1 VDKKKQKNFSSMG
14 CAMSDLLPAAYQV
27 RAYNSARE
35 SENKIHDDGV
45 ARRFGFTGGLV
56 PGVDVYGYMA
66 HLPVARWGRA
76 WLERGTAECRF
87 ASPVYDGAQAIVT
100 AGDAG
105 ERMTLAVH
113 SGTAACAS
121 GAAELPA
128 VAGPLPDA
136 AAYRAASPPATRPPA
151 SAETLVEG
159 TWLGM
164 TPLHV
169 TGEVAR
175 AYLAAL
181 GETDPLY
188 TEQGLLHP
196 GLILR
201 TCNWALTHNVVLG
214 PWIHVG
220 SRVRNLA
227 AGLVGE
233 TLGVRARVAA
243 NYRHKGHG
251 FVELDALV
259 IAGSRPLAQISHT
272 AIWQPRQLAG

>member
-1 VDKKKQKNFSSMG
+1 
-14 CAMSDLLPAAYQV
+14 MSDLRPARYEV
-27 RAYNSARE
+27 RAYNSAHQ

-56 PGVDVYGYMA
+56 PGVDVYGYMT
-66 HLPVARWGRA
+66 HPPVARWGRA

-87 ASPVYDGAQAIVT
+87 ASPVYDGASAVVS
-100 AGDAG
+100 AAADG

-113 SGTAACAS
+113 SGGAACAS
-121 GAAELPA
+121 GIAELPM
-128 VAGPLPDA
+128 VGGPPPDV

-151 SAETLVEG
+151 SAESLAEG

-175 AYLAAL
+175 AYLADVR
-181 GETDPLY
+181 ETDPLY
-188 TEQGLLHP
+188 TEQGVLHP
-196 GLILR
+196 GMILR

-220 SRVRNLA
+220 SRVRHLA

-233 TLGVRARVAA
+233 TLSVRARVAA
-243 NYRHKGHG
+243 NYQHKGHG

-259 IAGSRPLAQISHT
+259 IAGARPLARIIHT
-272 AIWQPRQLAG
+272 AIWQPRQVAG